1 MKKYFMKVPSEK
13 GINVVDTE
21 SAGMKHLGFKKLVLG
36 KGDEYRGN
44 SEGWEM
50 FLVILSGKCDVK
62 VGDKEFKGIGGRK
75 NVFSGKP
82 FSVYVPPKHDF
93 HVKTEDFGGVEVAL
107 AMARVDESDIEPYLI
122 TPDEVVEG
130 KWGVSNYSR
139 KFHQIAVDDKHPA
152 VKLMIGETFTPS
164 GNWSTY
170 PPHKHEKDNLPRE
183 VFLEEIY
190 YYRVDHP
197 DGWGVA
203 RHYTDDGDID
213 ELYLIR
219 DDTIHLIPKGY
230 HTVVAAPGFTVY
242 YLWFLAGN
250 YRVQAPVVDKT
261 MAFVD
266 LATKMIKNIEDNLS
280 V

>member
-1 MKKYFMKVPSEK
+1 MKYFMKVPSDVGVNE
-13 GINVVDTE
+13 VDTGQME
-21 SAGMKHLGFKKLVLG
+21 HLSFKKLVLENGGEYSG
-36 KGDEYRGN
+36 K
-44 SEGWEM
+44 SEGWET
-50 FLVILSGKCDVK
+50 FLVLLGGKCDIEVDGK
-62 VGDKEFKGIGGRK
+62 VFKGIGGRK

-82 FSVYVPPKHDF
+82 FSVYVPPNVSFKVSTKDPA
-93 HVKTEDFGGVEVAL
+93 GVEI
-107 AMARVDESDIEPYLI
+107 AMAMAKVDKSEIEPYLI

-130 KWGVSNYSR
+130 KWGISNYSR
-139 KFHQIAVDDKHPA
+139 KFHQIAIDDRHPA

-170 PPHKHEKDNLPRE
+170 PPHKHEKDDLPRE

-203 RHYTDDGDID
+203 RHYTDDGEID
-213 ELYLIR
+213 NLYLIK

-242 YLWFLAGN
+242 YLWFLGGN
-250 YRVQAPVVDKT
+250 FRVQAPVVDPT

-266 LATKMIKNIEDNLS
+266 RATKMIKNIEDNLS